1 MSHSFELVFPSRF
14 LNVFVLP
21 VQGQHKNRKTLY
33 SVALKLWWWLW
44 THKKE
49 IWNQVVDRHVMSN
62 FKLAISLRAI
72 KSQWTLTV
80 NNVAS
85 LGIVMVGYR
94 ETETLIE
101 NFLSDLWFFFF
112 FFLLRHVT
120 RILTHIVK
128 AKVLIFP

>member
-1 MSHSFELVFPSRF
+1 
-14 LNVFVLP
+14 
-21 VQGQHKNRKTLY
+21 
-33 SVALKLWWWLW
+33 
-44 THKKE
+44 
-49 IWNQVVDRHVMSN
+49 MSN

-112 FFLLRHVT
+112 F
-120 RILTHIVK
+120 VK
-128 AKVLIFP
+128 ACNKNIDPHCESQGFDFSIKPKVENLTKLFSGKILILG